1 MIIIICNYHNFI
13 FPRYQIN
20 LFYINI
26 ESLVENKIR
35 MSRLNRSKKIN
46 KLVVNKFI
54 NIYFD
59 DDYPNDDYDIYIQDS
74 KPFMI
79 NIIHKTK
86 KWNWILYST
95 QKYYNLLNDIK
106 IHLAAYRIQ
115 QWWKKRFYDPKL
127 PFIHKFMNK
136 KYDEYVSIV

>member
-1 MIIIICNYHNFI
+1 
-13 FPRYQIN
+13 
-20 LFYINI
+20 
-26 ESLVENKIR
+26 
-35 MSRLNRSKKIN
+35 MSRLIRSQ
-46 KLVVNKFI
+46 KLNNNAVNTFI

-59 DDYPNDDYDIYIQDS
+59 DKYPNDNYDIYIQDS

-86 KWNWILYST
+86 KWNWVLYST

-106 IHLAAYRIQ
+106 IQLFRKHLAAYRIQ

-136 KYDEYVSIV
+136 KYDEYVCIV